1 MCLVIRKLKVKIA
14 IFFCSATSHSI
25 LDKAIDSEEA
35 QHNDFLR
42 LVRLLPFFPAF

>member
-1 MCLVIRKLKVKIA
+1 MLLIIRNLKPL
-14 IFFCSATSHSI
+14 FFFFHSATSHSI

-42 LVRLLPFFPAF
+42 LVKHVVPGF